1 MPLIGRRV
9 LVVDDDEDTV
19 ELERLVLVKARAEV
33 RAVRSVRAAMA
44 VIENF
49 TPDVVIADLM
59 MPEQDG
65 FTLVQDL
72 RRRGLHPTSLALTGR
87 AEASMAERARE
98 AGFATT
104 MTKPIDPE
112 DLIRT
117 IVRAIA

>member
-1 MPLIGRRV
+1 MPLLGRRV

-19 ELERLVLVKARAEV
+19 ELERFVLAKARAEV
-33 RAVRSVRAAMA
+33 RAVRSVREAMA
-44 VIENF
+44 VVESFI
-49 TPDVVIADLM
+49 PDVVIADLM
-59 MPEQDG
+59 MPEEDG

-87 AEASMAERARE
+87 AEASIAERARE

-104 MTKPIDPE
+104 MTKPIDPQ
-112 DLIRT
+112 DLVRT